1 VIAVTVVRTVKTA
14 SFKDNIII
22 SANQTPDWRATP
34 RALVQGLVN
43 AMKFFKNTTIATA
56 IFIGWHSC
64 PSCLQQKQSKQQY
77 LKVTAG
83 NCQEQISSS
92 DGGGRRKAEAPLVTS
107 FWFWFSERRDEG
119 IRYKVCGF

>member
-92 DGGGRRKAEAPLVTS
+92 DGGGRRKAEGG
-107 FWFWFSERRDEG
+107 RRKH
-119 IRYKVCGF
+119 R